1 MTCNKEWRRAI
12 LFSNIRLSIIYRI
25 YISTNIIR
33 SNKEICIFLL
43 NFTLLKTNMLSY
55 INISVMHYEAVYH
68 GIDVRRMKCSFEIG
82 PRKPGLLQYK

>member
-1 MTCNKEWRRAI
+1 METCNF
-12 LFSNIRLSIIYRI
+12 LFANVRLSIIYRI

-33 SNKEICIFLL
+33 SIKGICIFI
-43 NFTLLKTNMLSY
+43 FRYCKTNMFLY
-55 INISVMHYEAVYH
+55 INISVMHYEAVYY